1 MSDSKLGYY
10 ILEVTDEDLEIAGAW
25 LAKISVAEEETIDE
39 EGEVYVS
46 RKLVFE
52 LIRKLE
58 DENDILKL
66 GFEVSK
72 LPWLRLDNKGRWR
85 TN

>member
-25 LAKISVAEEETIDE
+25 LAKISVAEEESIDE